1 MAGESQ
7 QMLALGKGR
16 YRARATQGA
25 QDLRRAQRL
34 RALAFYGRDGVDR
47 DDFDDRCQHILIE
60 EVATGALVGCFRL
73 LPFADGS
80 AISDSYSAQFYD
92 LTALAHFK
100 GPMAEIGR
108 FCLHPA
114 RTDPD
119 ILRVAWGALT
129 AHVDANGVG
138 MLFGCSS
145 FPGTDAAPYDDAFA
159 LLRECHLAPSS
170 WHPGIKAPEVYS
182 YATALRQRPDLK
194 RANAAMPPL
203 LRTYLMMGGRV
214 SDHAVVDREMN
225 TLHVFTGLEIA
236 AIPAGRA
243 ARLRDMA
250 G

>member
-1 MAGESQ
+1 
-7 QMLALGKGR
+7 MLTFNKGR
-16 YRARATQGA
+16 YRARAAETA
-25 QDLRRAQRL
+25 EDLQRAQRL
-34 RALAFYGRDGVDR
+34 RALAFYGRDGVDH
-47 DDFDDRCQHILIE
+47 DAFDDRCQHVLIE
-60 EVATGALVGCFRL
+60 EAATGALAGCFRL
-73 LPFADGS
+73 LPLADAA
-80 AISDSYSAQFYD
+80 AIANSYSAQFYD
-92 LTALAHFK
+92 LTALALFA

-145 FPGTDAAPYDDAFA
+145 FPGTDTGPYDDAFA
-159 LLRECHLAPSS
+159 LLRARHLAPPT
-170 WHPGIKAPEVYS
+170 WHPGIKAAETYA
-182 YATALRQRPDLK
+182 YATALQRKPDLK
-194 RANAAMPPL
+194 RANAVMPPL
-203 LRTYLMMGGRV
+203 LKTYLMMGGRV

-236 AIPAGRA
+236 AIPPERA

-250 G
+250 R

>member
-1 MAGESQ
+1 
-7 QMLALGKGR
+7 MLTLSKGR

-25 QDLRRAQRL
+25 RDLDRAQRL
-34 RALAFYGRDGVDR
+34 RGLAFFGRDGIDH
-47 DDFDDRCQHILIE
+47 DDFDDRCQHVVIE
-60 EVATGALVGCFRL
+60 ETATGTLVGCFRL
-73 LPFADGS
+73 LPLPDGPAVAS
-80 AISDSYSAQFYD
+80 SYSAQFYD
-92 LTALAHFK
+92 LSGLARLK

-108 FCLHPA
+108 FCLHPD

-145 FPGTDAAPYDDAFA
+145 FPGTDATPYEDAFA
-159 LLRECHLAPSS
+159 LLRDRHLAPAS
-170 WHPGIKAPEVYS
+170 WHPGVKAAEIYP
-182 YATALRQRPDLK
+182 YATTLPQQDPDPR
-194 RANAAMPPL
+194 RANATMPPL

-236 AIPAGRA
+236 AIPPGRA
-243 ARLRDMA
+243 ARLRDMVE
-250 G
+250 